1 TGNLDRPGGNFFA
14 ARGFPI
20 TPTPVDRTE
29 SSFDDTKWGA
39 YRPAVGMMPAAILAD
54 LIDDG
59 EEPLRALVVVAGNPA
74 LSIGG
79 SGRLQEALQSLD
91 LLVTIDLYRNA
102 TGELADYVL
111 PATDQYERE
120 DLNTFV

>member
-1 TGNLDRPGGNFFA
+1 
-14 ARGFPI
+14 
-20 TPTPVDRTE
+20 
-29 SSFDDTKWGA
+29 
-39 YRPAVGMMPAAILAD
+39 
-54 LIDDG
+54 
-59 EEPLRALVVVAGNPA
+59 PLRALVVVAGNPA

-120 DLNTFV
+120 DLNTFVQGVQRTPYVQWTPKVTEPDAEQREEWRFMADLMAALEYPVLLDSSVEDPLPLVYDPAL